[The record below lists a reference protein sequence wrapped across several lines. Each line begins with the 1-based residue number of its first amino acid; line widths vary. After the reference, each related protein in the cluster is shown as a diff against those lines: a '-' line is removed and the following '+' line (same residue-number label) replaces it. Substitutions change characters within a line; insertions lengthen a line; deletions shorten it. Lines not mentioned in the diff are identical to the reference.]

1 MIKKISNTDNLIY
14 SNMVSSIFDI
24 STNKNNTIH
33 NELFEYALLSYIKTN
48 LSSYTNIDELKDDY
62 IIIEKTSHNFL
73 LPSKVILKM
82 NKKPFTV
89 LNVDLKDYWPKYQF
103 VGNLDDIKIINKDE
117 DFGENKLI
125 NIDYVRGKATLKNT
139 FTDISFEVPLN
150 NINSNTKVSEEMSL
164 SNTFTNLLKNK

>member
-24 STNKNNTIH
+24 STNKNNKIH
-33 NELFEYALLSYIKTN
+33 NELFDYALLSYIKAN
-48 LSSYTNIDELKDDY
+48 LPYTTIDELKSDY
-62 IIIEKTSHNFL
+62 IIIEKTTNNFL

-82 NKKPFTV
+82 NKKPFTI

-150 NINSNTKVSEEMSL
+150 NINANTKVSEEMSL
-164 SNTFTNLLKNK
+164 SDTFTNLLKNK